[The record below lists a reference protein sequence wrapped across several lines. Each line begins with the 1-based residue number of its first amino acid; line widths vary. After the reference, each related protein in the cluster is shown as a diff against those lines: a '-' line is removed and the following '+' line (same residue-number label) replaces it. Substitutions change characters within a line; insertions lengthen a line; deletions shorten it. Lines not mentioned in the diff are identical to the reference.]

1 MLIYLRNCM
10 RLTRYLICCLLVALV
25 GVSCRGDKWGTMS
38 VMELEIFYKPIK
50 QKYELGEE
58 LTVSNFYDEELSELE
73 YEMSELIYDLDLLTS
88 RVIPMY
94 VDEKY
99 KYNSPARAVALLG
112 IMASR
117 EIGKMK
123 SEYDSLLILMEV
135 RYMTKKLDS
144 NDIDKRVDVLSNKA
158 RKIIKR
164 SREYNDVIWDA
175 YEYIQWGEP
184 ERYKLTNF

>member
-1 MLIYLRNCM
+1 M

>member
-1 MLIYLRNCM
+1 M

-25 GVSCRGDKWGTMS
+25 SVSCREDKWGTMS
-38 VMELEIFYKPIK
+38 AMELEIFYKPIK

-58 LTVSNFYDEELSELE
+58 LAVSKFYDKELSELE
-73 YEMSELIYDLDLLTS
+73 HEMSELIYDLDSLTS
-88 RVIPMY
+88 RVSPMY
-94 VDEKY
+94 VDKKY
-99 KYNSPARAVALLG
+99 KYNSPARAVALLS

-117 EIGKMK
+117 EISEMK
-123 SEYDSLLILMEV
+123 SEYDSLLISMEV
-135 RYMTKKLDS
+135 CYMTKKLDS

-184 ERYKLTNF
+184 EQYKLTIF